1 LLTDLEKELEDSQS
15 TDDDASDSEGN
26 ASVTSDTDAFRIVV
40 DNNEKWIAKW
50 SKSREAN
57 ISSAKDTVYKRK
69 EKLVAELEVNCLS
82 QLQI

>member
-1 LLTDLEKELEDSQS
+1 LLTDLKKELDDSQS

-26 ASVTSDTDAFRIVV
+26 GAVVSDTEAFRTLVE
-40 DNNEKWIAKW
+40 NNEKWIAKW
-50 SKSREAN
+50 SKSRKAN

-82 QLQI
+82 HFRI